1 LFEDTS
7 AMLGL
12 IVALV
17 GIFLSEHLNMPILD
31 GVASI
36 GIGIILAVI
45 ATFLAYECKGLLIGE
60 RASRQVLDGLSDIID
75 KQPGILRV
83 NEMLTMHLSPQ
94 DILLNLSIDFKDQLT
109 SQEVEREVSEMER
122 EIKEKFPEIKRVFIE
137 AQSWRGHQQDQDNC

>member
-1 LFEDTS
+1 
-7 AMLGL
+7 
-12 IVALV
+12 
-17 GIFLSEHLNMPILD
+17 
-31 GVASI
+31 
-36 GIGIILAVI
+36 
-45 ATFLAYECKGLLIGE
+45 
-60 RASRQVLDGLSDIID
+60 
-75 KQPGILRV
+75 V